1 MLVVVFLLSDFVD
14 VYSIFDCCFSLLL
27 ACVKSFNE

>member
-14 VYSIFDCCFSLLL
+14 VYSIFDSSFCLLL
-27 ACVKSFNE
+27 ACVRVLMY